1 MDLLKKVMA
10 CLLLIAMGAGLIGC
24 GQGETAGEKKEQKA
38 VRAITIGVMPDVES
52 IPFILAEKNGY
63 FDEEGVKVKLVHFKS
78 AKDRDSALQGGQ
90 LDGVV
95 TDVLAVAFANEGG
108 IPLKMVSRN
117 DGNISLLA
125 GKNTGIK
132 SIADLRGRSIGL
144 STNTIME
151 YTLDRMLEAGGIN
164 PSKVKKIAIPPIP
177 ARFEMLESGKI
188 DAAIMPEPFASL
200 AVKNGARVLNSTDLM
215 GNKAGAIAFT
225 AEVLAKNPEEI
236 RAVMKAYNRAVGFI
250 KSQSAEN
257 YMDFVVQKQDFPA
270 EVKNTLQLPDYK
282 KAVLPEPRIVEDVLK
297 WMKERKLINK
307 DYEYKDLVYDGA
319 VR

>member
-1 MDLLKKVMA
+1 MLKKALVW
-10 CLLLIAMGAGLIGC
+10 LLILAVGAGLTGC
-24 GQGETAGEKKEQKA
+24 GQGEKAGEKKEQKA
-38 VRAITIGVMPDVES
+38 ARTITIGVMPDVES
-52 IPFILAEKNGY
+52 IPFILADKNGY
-63 FDEEGVKVKLVHFKS
+63 FAEEGVRVKLVHFKS

-95 TDVLAVAFANEGG
+95 TDVLAVVFANEGG

-125 GKNTGIK
+125 GKDTGIK
-132 SIADLRGRSIGL
+132 SAADLREKSIGL

-151 YTLDRMLEAGGIN
+151 YTLDRMLESGGVT
-164 PSKVKKIAIPPIP
+164 PSKVKKMAIPPIP

-200 AVKNGARVLNSTDLM
+200 AVKKGARVLCSTDQM

-225 AEVLAKNPEEI
+225 GEVLEKNPEEI
-236 RAVMKAYNRAVGFI
+236 RAVMKAYNRAVDFI
-250 KSQSAEN
+250 KSEPPAN
-257 YMDFVVQKQDFPA
+257 YMDYVIQKQGFPA
-270 EVKNTLQLPDYK
+270 GVKDVLHLPGYK
-282 KAVLPEPRIVEDVLK
+282 KASLPESRIVEDVLK
-297 WMKERKLINK
+297 WMKDRGLITR
-307 DYEYKDLVYDGA
+307 DYGYNDLVYSGA